1 MFRKI
6 ITRALPAGAEIRTV
20 RGEQQAR
27 IRLDGRMQWVAL
39 NKSGR
44 TVCQSSAWYAKIK
57 QSDGTVKVT
66 RLARDKTSALKVQT
80 DLRVRRERV
89 SAGLENP
96 VEEGTDCSMSA
107 LLAGFE
113 AAQRSKG
120 NKLKYDASLFFH
132 LRAMLD
138 ALKLSS
144 LRELRNLTA
153 GAVECWARSQ
163 TAPGGTVNQ
172 YLISLKLFLAWLKK
186 QKLINEVITFPSVN
200 SRPVEKRHAF
210 TITEVERL
218 ATVAPW
224 PFGLLYRLAFTTIA
238 RQGALLSLLREDLHL
253 DDAQGAW
260 MSLRPEHAK
269 TGQGQGVPL
278 AFKLVDDLR
287 RLKADTDAGA
297 RIFPFRAPA
306 LHRQLQLDLAAAGI
320 AKRSPGGLACFHSFR
335 HGGASHLLKNG
346 VSAHLVQR
354 LGGWQ
359 SLEMLERTYSHLTS
373 MDGRDAIRA
382 VFEQ

>member
-6 ITRALPAGAEIRTV
+6 ITRALPAGAEIRTL

-27 IRLDGRMQWVAL
+27 IHLDGRMQWVAL
-39 NKSGR
+39 NASGR
-44 TVCQSSAWYAKIK
+44 TVCQSNHWYAKIK
-57 QSDGTVKVT
+57 QSDGTTKVT
-66 RLARDKTSALKVQT
+66 RLARDKSSALKVQT
-80 DLRVRRERV
+80 DMRVRRERV

-96 VEEGTDCSMSA
+96 VEEGTDCSFPA

-144 LRELRNLTA
+144 LREIRNLTA

-172 YLISLKLFLAWLKK
+172 YLISVKLFLAWLKK
-186 QKLINEVITFPSVN
+186 QKLISEVITFPAVN

-210 TITEVERL
+210 TVEEVERL
-218 ATVAPW
+218 AAVAPW
-224 PFGLLYRLAFTTIA
+224 PFNVLYRLAFTTIA
-238 RQGALLSLLREDLHL
+238 RQGALLSLLREDLRL

-287 RLKADTDAGA
+287 RLKSDTAPGA
-297 RIFPFRAPA
+297 RIFIFRAPH
-306 LHRQLQLDLAAAGI
+306 LHKQLQKDLSAAGI
-320 AKRSPGGLACFHSFR
+320 PKRLPGGLVCFHSFR
-335 HGGASHLLKNG
+335 HGGASHLLRSG

-359 SLEMLERTYSHLTS
+359 SMEMLEQTYSHLQA
-373 MDGRDAIRA
+373 MDGKDLIRA
-382 VFEQ
+382 VFE

>member
-1 MFRKI
+1 MKGI
-6 ITRALPAGAEIRTV
+6 II
-20 RGEQQAR
+20 
-27 IRLDGRMQWVAL
+27 
-39 NKSGR
+39 KSTG
-44 TVCQSSAWYAKIK
+44 SWYKIK
-57 QSDGTVKVT
+57 QADGTVKVT

-96 VEEGTDCSMSA
+96 VEEGTDCALPA

-120 NKLKYDASLFFH
+120 NKPAYDKSVFSH
-132 LRAMLD
+132 CRAMLD

-144 LRELRNLTA
+144 LREIRTLTA
-153 GAVECWARSQ
+153 GAVERWARAQ
-163 TAPGGTVNQ
+163 AAPGGTVGQ

-186 QKLINEVITFPSVN
+186 QKLISEVIAFPAVN

-210 TITEVERL
+210 TVEEVERL

-224 PFGLLYRLAFTTIA
+224 PFGLLYKMAFTTIA

-278 AFKLVDDLR
+278 SSKLVDDLR

-297 RIFPFRAPA
+297 RLFPFRAPH
-306 LHRQLQLDLAAAGI
+306 LHKQLQKDLSAAKI
-320 AKRSPGGLACFHSFR
+320 AKRSPGGLTCFHSFR

-359 SLEMLERTYSHLTS
+359 SMEMLEKTYSHLTS
-373 MDGRDAIRA
+373 MDGQHAIRKI
-382 VFEQ
+382 FDS